1 MKGFLARCLIFA
13 ILFATLFIPSI
24 PWGVTEIAASEEPQ
38 APVLEEPQAPVL
50 EELQGST
57 FVLKG
62 ATLYTVTN
70 GIVPNGIL
78 VVQDGKIV
86 AVGPSSEVTVPD
98 GAVVRD
104 VSGKV
109 ILPGL
114 VDTHSHLGVYP
125 HPRVP
130 ANADGNETT
139 GPVQSVMRA
148 LDAIYPSDPGIRMA
162 QAGGI
167 TTVNIMPGSGNAV
180 GGQTAYVKLHGRT
193 IEDMLIHKDG
203 IQGGMK
209 MANGENPKR
218 AYASRKQAPA
228 TRMAVAA
235 LQRQL
240 FIRAQNH
247 QKKWDAYAEK
257 KEEDETAKPPD
268 PNIALDPVIE
278 ILQGK
283 RTVHFHTHRADD
295 IMTAIRLAEEFQFP
309 LVLQHVSEGYKV
321 ADEIARRNIP
331 CSVIVLD
338 APGGKPEAVE
348 MALRNAAVLEKAGVK
363 VAFHTDDPITDS
375 RFFLRMAALA
385 VRAGMSEA
393 AALRALTIHA
403 AEMLDLQDRIGS
415 LEAGKDADLVV
426 LSGPPFSVY
435 SHVLATYI
443 EGEKVFDRSRP
454 SDIRYATGGF
464 AVADRYP
471 ARQKTQ

>member
-1 MKGFLARCLIFA
+1 MKDFLARCLIFA
-13 ILFATLFIPSI
+13 ILFV

-38 APVLEEPQAPVL
+38 MPVLEEKQVAAL
-50 EELQGST
+50 
-57 FVLKG
+57 VLKG
-62 ATLYTVTN
+62 ATLYTVTD

-139 GPVQSVMRA
+139 GPVQSVVRA

-167 TTVNIMPGSGNAV
+167 TTANIMPGSGNAV
-180 GGQTAYVKLHGRT
+180 GGQTAYVKLRGRT

-218 AYASRKQAPA
+218 AYASRKQTPA

-257 KEEDETAKPPD
+257 KEEDEKAKPPD
-268 PNIALDPVIE
+268 PDIALDPVIE

-338 APGGKPEAVE
+338 APGGKPEAIE
-348 MALRNAAVLEKAGVK
+348 MTLRNAAVLEKAGVK

-375 RFFLRMAALA
+375 RFFLRMTALA
-385 VRAGMSEA
+385 IRAGMSEA

-415 LEAGKDADLVV
+415 LEVGKDADLVV

-435 SHVLATYI
+435 SHVLETYI

>member
-1 MKGFLARCLIFA
+1 MKDFLARCLIFA
-13 ILFATLFIPSI
+13 ILFV

-38 APVLEEPQAPVL
+38 MPVLEEKQVAAL
-50 EELQGST
+50 
-57 FVLKG
+57 VLKG
-62 ATLYTVTN
+62 ATLYTVTD

-139 GPVQSVMRA
+139 GPVQSVVRA

-167 TTVNIMPGSGNAV
+167 TTANIMPGSGNAV
-180 GGQTAYVKLHGRT
+180 GGQTAYVKLRGRT

-218 AYASRKQAPA
+218 AYASRKQTPA

-257 KEEDETAKPPD
+257 KEEDEKAKPPD
-268 PNIALDPVIE
+268 PDIALDPVIE

-338 APGGKPEAVE
+338 APGGKPEAIE
-348 MALRNAAVLEKAGVK
+348 MTLRNAAVLEKAGVK

-385 VRAGMSEA
+385 IRAGMSEA

-415 LEAGKDADLVV
+415 LEVGKDADLVV

-435 SHVLATYI
+435 SHVLETYI

>member
-1 MKGFLARCLIFA
+1 MKDFLARCLIFA
-13 ILFATLFIPSI
+13 ILFV

-38 APVLEEPQAPVL
+38 MPVLEEKQVAAL
-50 EELQGST
+50 
-57 FVLKG
+57 VLKG
-62 ATLYTVTN
+62 ATLYTVTD

-139 GPVQSVMRA
+139 GPVQSVVRA

-167 TTVNIMPGSGNAV
+167 TTANIMPGSGNAV
-180 GGQTAYVKLHGRT
+180 GGQTAYVKLRGRT

-218 AYASRKQAPA
+218 AYASRKQTPA

-257 KEEDETAKPPD
+257 KEEDEKAKPPD
-268 PNIALDPVIE
+268 PDIALDPVIE

-309 LVLQHVSEGYKV
+309 LVLHHVSEGYKV

-338 APGGKPEAVE
+338 APGGKPEAIE
-348 MALRNAAVLEKAGVK
+348 MTLRNAAVLEKAGVK

-385 VRAGMSEA
+385 IRAGMSEA

-415 LEAGKDADLVV
+415 LEVGKDADLVV

-435 SHVLATYI
+435 SHVLETYI

>member
-13 ILFATLFIPSI
+13 TLFI

-38 APVLEEPQAPVL
+38 VPVLEEKQVAAL
-50 EELQGST
+50 
-57 FVLKG
+57 VLKG

-139 GPVQSVMRA
+139 GPVQSVVRA

-167 TTVNIMPGSGNAV
+167 TTANIMPGSGNAV
-180 GGQTAYVKLHGRT
+180 GGQTAYVKLRGRT

-247 QKKWDAYAEK
+247 QKKWDVYDKK
-257 KEEDETAKPPD
+257 KEEDEKAKPPD
-268 PNIALDPVIE
+268 PDIALDPVIE

-348 MALRNAAVLEKAGVK
+348 MMLRNAAVLEKAGVK

-385 VRAGMSEA
+385 IRAGMSEA

-415 LEAGKDADLVV
+415 LEVGKDADLVV

-435 SHVLATYI
+435 THVLATYI

-471 ARQKTQ
+471 ARQETQ

>member
-1 MKGFLARCLIFA
+1 MKDFLARCLIFA
-13 ILFATLFIPSI
+13 ILFI

-38 APVLEEPQAPVL
+38 MPVLEEKQVAAL
-50 EELQGST
+50 
-57 FVLKG
+57 VLKG
-62 ATLYTVTN
+62 ATLYTVTD

-86 AVGPSSEVTVPD
+86 TVGPSSEVTVPD
-98 GAVVRD
+98 DAVVRD

-139 GPVQSVMRA
+139 GPVQSVVRA

-167 TTVNIMPGSGNAV
+167 TTANIMPGSGNAV
-180 GGQTAYVKLHGRT
+180 GGQTAYVKLRGRT

-218 AYASRKQAPA
+218 AYASRKQTPA

-257 KEEDETAKPPD
+257 KEEGEKAKPPD
-268 PNIALDPVIE
+268 PDIALDPVIE

-338 APGGKPEAVE
+338 APGGKPEAIE
-348 MALRNAAVLEKAGVK
+348 MTLRNAAVLEKAGVK

-385 VRAGMSEA
+385 IRAGMSEA

-415 LEAGKDADLVV
+415 LEVGKDADLVV

-435 SHVLATYI
+435 SHVLETYI

>member
-1 MKGFLARCLIFA
+1 M
-13 ILFATLFIPSI
+13 
-24 PWGVTEIAASEEPQ
+24 
-38 APVLEEPQAPVL
+38 
-50 EELQGST
+50 
-57 FVLKG
+57 
-62 ATLYTVTN
+62 
-70 GIVPNGIL
+70 
-78 VVQDGKIV
+78 
-86 AVGPSSEVTVPD
+86 
-98 GAVVRD
+98 
-104 VSGKV
+104 
-109 ILPGL
+109 
-114 VDTHSHLGVYP
+114 
-125 HPRVP
+125 
-130 ANADGNETT
+130 AN
-139 GPVQSVMRA
+139 V
-148 LDAIYPSDPGIRMA
+148 
-162 QAGGI
+162 
-167 TTVNIMPGSGNAV
+167 V
-180 GGQTAYVKLHGRT
+180 GGQTAYVKLRGRT

-218 AYASRKQAPA
+218 AYASQAPA

-257 KEEDETAKPPD
+257 KEEDETAEPPAPD
-268 PNIALDPVIE
+268 IALDPVIE

-295 IMTAIRLAEEFQFP
+295 IMTAMRLAEEFQFP

-321 ADEIARRNIP
+321 ANEIARRNIP

-415 LEAGKDADLVV
+415 LEVGKDADLVV

-435 SHVLATYI
+435 THVLATYI

>member
-1 MKGFLARCLIFA
+1 MKSFLARCLIFA
-13 ILFATLFIPSI
+13 ILFI
-24 PWGVTEIAASEEPQ
+24 PWSVTEIAVSEELK
-38 APVLEEPQAPVL
+38 VPVL
-50 EELQGST
+50 EELQT
-57 FVLKG
+57 PTLEEQQAPALALKG

-78 VVQDGKIV
+78 VIQDGKIV

-98 GAVVRD
+98 GAVVRG
-104 VSGKV
+104 VGGKV

-139 GPVQSVMRA
+139 GPIQSVVRA

-162 QAGGI
+162 RAGGI
-167 TTVNIMPGSGNAV
+167 TTANIMPGSGNAV
-180 GGQTAYVKLHGRT
+180 GGQTAYVKLRGRT

-268 PNIALDPVIE
+268 PDIALDPVIE
-278 ILQGK
+278 ILQGD

-321 ADEIARRNIP
+321 ANEIARRNIP

-403 AEMLDLQDRIGS
+403 AEMLNLQDRIGS

-426 LSGPPFSVY
+426 LSGPPYSVY
-435 SHVLATYI
+435 SHVLETYI
-443 EGEKVFDRSRP
+443 EGEKIFDRSRP

-471 ARQKTQ
+471 ALQKTQ

>member
-1 MKGFLARCLIFA
+1 VKGFLGRCLI
-13 ILFATLFIPSI
+13 LATLFI
-24 PWGVTEIAASEEPQ
+24 PWGVTEIAVSEELQ
-38 APVLEEPQAPVL
+38 ESALEEPQAAL
-50 EELQGST
+50 I
-57 FVLKG
+57 LKG

-70 GIVPNGIL
+70 GIMPNGIL
-78 VVQDGKIV
+78 VIQDGKIV
-86 AVGPSSEVTVPD
+86 TVGPSSEVTVPD

-139 GPVQSVMRA
+139 GPVQSVVRA

-167 TTVNIMPGSGNAV
+167 TTANIMPGSGNAV
-180 GGQTAYVKLHGRT
+180 GGQTAYVKLRGRT

-218 AYASRKQAPA
+218 AYAPRKQTPA

-247 QKKWDAYAEK
+247 QKKWGVYEEK

-268 PNIALDPVIE
+268 PDIALDPVIE

-283 RTVHFHTHRADD
+283 RTVHFHTHRGDD

-309 LVLQHVSEGYKV
+309 LVLHHVSEGYKV

-348 MALRNAAVLEKAGVK
+348 MTLRNAAILEKAGVK

-385 VRAGMSEA
+385 IRAGMSEA

-415 LEAGKDADLVV
+415 LEVGKDADLVV

-435 SHVLATYI
+435 THVLATYI
-443 EGEKVFDRSRP
+443 EGEKVFDRNRP